1 MIKGGENMT
10 QNITPNLWFNN
21 NAKEA
26 IDFYLSVFTDA
37 KILHTDYYT
46 DVREDITGH
55 KKGDILT
62 IEFELL
68 GTRFIAIN
76 AGPEFTF
83 NPSVSFSVECNT
95 QEEIDYYFEKLS
107 SVPQAEQCGWLQDK
121 YGLSWQII
129 PKRLE
134 EMLRSGTEE
143 QRKRVFEVFMPMK
156 KVIIADLEK
165 AYKSNA

>member
-1 MIKGGENMT
+1 MT

-26 IDFYLSVFTDA
+26 IDFYLSVFQDA

-46 DVREDITGH
+46 EVGEDITGH

-76 AGPEFTF
+76 AGPEFKF

-95 QEEIDYYFEKLS
+95 QEEIDYYWEKLS
-107 SVPQAEQCGWLQDK
+107 SVPEAEQCGWLQDK
-121 YGLSWQII
+121 YGLSWQIV
-129 PKRLE
+129 PKQLA
-134 EMLRSGTEE
+134 EMLKDGTYE
-143 QRKRVFEVFMPMK
+143 QRKRVFEVYMPMK
-156 KVIIADLEK
+156 KVIMADLEK
-165 AYKSNA
+165 AYKEKA